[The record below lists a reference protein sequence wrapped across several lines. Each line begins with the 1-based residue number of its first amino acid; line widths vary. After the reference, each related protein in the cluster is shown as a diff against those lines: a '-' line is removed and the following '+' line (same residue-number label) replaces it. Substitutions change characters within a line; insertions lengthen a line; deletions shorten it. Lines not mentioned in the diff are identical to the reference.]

1 MLLDKQSIQQSL
13 NQAGFHEQLE
23 LYVLESVDST
33 NRYVKDLTPSEEL
46 VLCCAE
52 TQTQGR
58 GRFQRNWFSP
68 HAENI
73 YCSIRWHFPNPS
85 NMLSTLSLVISLAIL
100 ETLQSHFIPSVAPV
114 IPSVARNLSNP
125 ANPSSQAHQDDRMGN
140 PNLISIK
147 WPNDL
152 LWQDKKLCGIL
163 LETFQHPTIGLSVII
178 GIGLN
183 VNSDSKAH
191 PSENAPL
198 KPWCS
203 LYDIT
208 QNTIDRNKLIAQLLI
223 HIHRYITQFKK
234 AGFAPFLSQWQAS
247 DCLQGKTVE
256 ILQGNQI
263 IRGVAQGINT
273 EGELLVLDQNHV
285 LWQIASGEASVLSRY

>member
-13 NQAGFHEQLE
+13 NQAGFQERIE

-33 NRYVKDLTPSEEL
+33 NRYVKDLPPSEEL
-46 VLCCAE
+46 ELCCAE

-100 ETLQSHFIPSVAPV
+100 ETLQSHFIPSVARNFSNPE
-114 IPSVARNLSNP
+114 NLSSP
-125 ANPSSQAHQDDRMGN
+125 APQDEGRDN

-191 PSENAPL
+191 RSENAPL

-285 LWQIASGEASVLSRY
+285 LWQIASGEASVLSL

>member
-13 NQAGFHEQLE
+13 NQAGFQERIE

-33 NRYVKDLTPSEEL
+33 NRYVKDLPPSEEL
-46 VLCCAE
+46 ELCCAE

-100 ETLQSHFIPSVAPV
+100 ETLQSQF
-114 IPSVARNLSNP
+114 IPSVARNFSNP
-125 ANPSSQAHQDDRMGN
+125 ENLSSPAPQDEGRDN

-191 PSENAPL
+191 RSENAPL

-285 LWQIASGEASVLSRY
+285 LWQIASGEASVLSR

>member
-223 HIHRYITQFKK
+223 H
-234 AGFAPFLSQWQAS
+234 
-247 DCLQGKTVE
+247 KTVE

-285 LWQIASGEASVLSRY
+285 LWQIASGEASVLSR